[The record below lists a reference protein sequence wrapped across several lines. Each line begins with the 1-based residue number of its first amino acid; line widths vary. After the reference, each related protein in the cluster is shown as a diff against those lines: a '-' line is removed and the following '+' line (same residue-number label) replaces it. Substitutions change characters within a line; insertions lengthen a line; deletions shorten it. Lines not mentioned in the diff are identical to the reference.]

1 MHLLTLSIL
10 PFLRFKRKN
19 RESKLSASV
28 HASLLP
34 KFECNVANS
43 LTLLLPSSNH
53 KPREISPSLRC
64 IVWGGSS
71 NEESNQYKYPVSE
84 LSYGLVFAS
93 KIVMTKKRVGR
104 MSVHATSRI

>member
-1 MHLLTLSIL
+1 MYLLILSIL
-10 PFLRFKRKN
+10 PFLRFKGKN
-19 RESKLSASV
+19 RESKLSASI

-34 KFECNVANS
+34 KYGCNVANS

-53 KPREISPSLRC
+53 KSRKISPSLRC

-71 NEESNQYKYPVSE
+71 NEEGNQYKYPVFE

-93 KIVMTKKRVGR
+93 TIVMTKKHVGR
-104 MSVHATSRI
+104 ISVRATSWI